1 MSEQK
6 KVFKPFIAPEENVKE
21 LTVKSILVGS
31 LFGVI
36 FGAATVYLA
45 LKAGLTVSA
54 SIPIAVIAI
63 TLGRKFLKTTILE
76 NNIIQTTGS
85 AGESI
90 AAGVAFT
97 LPGFLFLSSPDSAE
111 YFNYLT
117 ILILAIIGGLLGTL
131 LMIPL
136 RKALIVNEHENLP
149 YPEGTACGDVL
160 KAGLTVSASIPIA
173 VIAITLGRKFLK
185 TTILENNIIQ
195 TTGSAGES
203 IAAGVAF
210 TLPGFLFLSSP
221 DSAEYFNYL
230 TILILAIIGGLLGT
244 LLMIPLRKALIVNEH
259 ENLPYPE
266 GTACGDVL
274 KAGEK
279 GGDFAKTAFW
289 GLGVA
294 FAYAILQKVL
304 HVIAETPY
312 YATKQIN
319 KFFPSAKVSGEIT
332 PEYMGVG
339 YIIGPKIAGV
349 LVAGSVLSW
358 MVFIPLLSTLVPADV
373 IAAQLVKLG
382 YLMDLAKPGGKGGW
396 DPVTHQFNDYS
407 AAIYY
412 AYIRQ
417 VGAGA
422 VTAGGIITLIKTI
435 PTIIKSVKGSF
446 ASLQSS
452 KDPSA
457 AAVLRTEKDLSLK
470 VVGFGSLALV
480 ALIAVLPQVPGDSI
494 LQKLL
499 IGVLV
504 ILFGALFV
512 TVSSRIVG
520 LIGSSNN
527 PISGM
532 TIATV
537 MGTSLIFLSVGW
549 TGQAFEPLVLVV
561 GGMICIAA
569 ANAGATSQDLKSG
582 YIVGAT
588 PRNQQIALFVGAIVS
603 SIVIGLTVKFLDR
616 PTTEM
621 MQQGIQHAIGSDK
634 YPAPQATLM
643 ATLIKGILSQNLD
656 WQYVVVGVFL
666 AITMELCGIKSL
678 SFAIG
683 VYLPLAT
690 TLPIFI
696 GGAIRGIVEAKD
708 KKENKS
714 AASAEEEDLSKG
726 SLFATGL
733 VAGGA
738 VAGVL
743 IAFATGTSAGEK
755 FLASIS
761 LEEGIVHSVSQNGY
775 FLIGTLFFAAMGAI
789 LYKVAT
795 KKADA

>member
-1 MSEQK
+1 MPEEK
-6 KVFKPFIAPEENVKE
+6 KSFQPFVAPEKNMAE

-117 ILILAIIGGLLGTL
+117 ILILAIVGGLLGTL

-136 RKALIVNEHENLP
+136 RRALIVNEH
-149 YPEGTACGDVL
+149 D
-160 KAGLTVSASIPIA
+160 
-173 VIAITLGRKFLK
+173 
-185 TTILENNIIQ
+185 
-195 TTGSAGES
+195 
-203 IAAGVAF
+203 
-210 TLPGFLFLSSP
+210 
-221 DSAEYFNYL
+221 
-230 TILILAIIGGLLGT
+230 
-244 LLMIPLRKALIVNEH
+244 
-259 ENLPYPE
+259 NLPYPE

-294 FAYAILQKVL
+294 FVYAILQKIM

-312 YATKQIN
+312 YATKQAN
-319 KFFPSAKVSGEIT
+319 KFFPSAKISGEIT
-332 PEYMGVG
+332 PEYLGVG
-339 YIIGPKIAGV
+339 YIIGPKIGGV
-349 LVAGSVLSW
+349 LVAGGVLSW
-358 MVFIPLLSTLVPADV
+358 LVFIPLMSSLVPADV
-373 IAAQLVKLG
+373 IANQLVKLG
-382 YLMDLAKPGGKGGW
+382 YLADLTKAGGKGNW
-396 DPVTHQFNDYS
+396 NPITHSFADYS
-407 AAIYY
+407 SAIYY
-412 AYIRQ
+412 AFIRQ
-417 VGAGA
+417 IGAGTVA
-422 VTAGGIITLIKTI
+422 AGGIITLLKTI
-435 PTIIKSVKGSF
+435 PTIVKSVKGSI
-446 ASLQSS
+446 ASLKSENTVGS
-452 KDPSA
+452 PA
-457 AAVLRTEKDLSLK
+457 ILRTDKDLSLK
-470 VVGFGSLALV
+470 WVGWGTLGLI
-480 ALIAVLPQVPGDSI
+480 ALITVLPQVPGNSLI
-494 LQKLL
+494 QKLL

-504 ILFGALFV
+504 IIFGALFV

-549 TGQAFEPLVLVV
+549 TGQSFEPLVLVV

-603 SIVIGLTVKFLDR
+603 SIVIGLTVKFLDK

-621 MQQGIQHAIGSDK
+621 LSQGIHHAIGTEK

-656 WQYVVVGVFL
+656 WQYVFAGVFL

-678 SFAIG
+678 SFAVG
-683 VYLPLAT
+683 AYLPLAT

-696 GGAIRGIVEAKD
+696 GGAIRGIVEMKQAKEG
-708 KKENKS
+708 KAKS
-714 AASAEEEDLSKG
+714 VDEDELGKG
-726 SLFATGL
+726 NLFATGL

-738 VAGVL
+738 VAGVV
-743 IAFATGTSAGEK
+743 IAFVAGSESGEK
-755 FLASIS
+755 LLNAVSMEATIS
-761 LEEGIVHSVSQNGY
+761 NAISTGGY
-775 FLIGTLFFAAMGAI
+775 FVLGTFFFAAMGMI
-789 LYKVAT
+789 LYKVAR
-795 KKADA
+795 KA